1 MVRLWPIREETQ
13 LFIRKLYYDLISG
26 ETLASYMRQGDVI
39 MTTFAEDVAAL
50 PELAGRAEVDT
61 GCMVWTEFDS
71 VIEEAFAA
79 ATGVSVDVAAEPHQI
94 VFDYTPLPVEPDPMA
109 EMEAALNELGV
120 TTRE

>member
-1 MVRLWPIREETQ
+1 M
-13 LFIRKLYYDLISG
+13 FIRKLYYDLTTGAVLS
-26 ETLASYMRQGDVI
+26 SHMRQGDVI
-39 MTTFAEDVAAL
+39 MTTFAEDVAVL
-50 PELAGRAEVDT
+50 PELAGRTEADT

-79 ATGVSVDVAAEPHQI
+79 ATSVSVDVAAEPHQI
-94 VFDYTPLPVEPDPMA
+94 VFDYTPLPVEPDPVA